1 MRWNNAAGARP
12 GLSRTTL
19 RYLRRLLNLPVLHRV
34 VVGLAD
40 GVLLEAVPLN
50 PAVLVGAP
58 ELRPELR
65 AEPVEQVK
73 ERARIATCQSSCQG
87 EGAAAGVGEDA
98 RCDALGGASSFVF
111 VHLVCYEELEEPL
124 HPLLDVVREWI
135 SLRPLGVGLPQG
147 GAAPRAGAPLA
158 PHLLGG
164 EGHTVLVHD
173 LAGADR
179 AAGDPEGLPRL
190 LVPDEPAPGCGPP
203 LDVCR
208 LPAVGELRPFPGHD
222 GEEGAWAGG
231 EAQFLQ
237 VGDGGDDGGAG
248 LGHRLLHFPL
258 PLPGQVR
265 GCEYEGAL
273 ETRSVGCG
281 CAE

>member
-1 MRWNNAAGARP
+1 MVCSSKPYRCIH
-12 GLSRTTL
+12 
-19 RYLRRLLNLPVLHRV
+19 LPSSER
-34 VVGLAD
+34 
-40 GVLLEAVPLN
+40 
-50 PAVLVGAP
+50 P
-58 ELRPELR
+58 ELRPDGR
-65 AEPVEQVK
+65 AEPVQQVEQC
-73 ERARIATCQSSCQG
+73 ARIPACQSSGQG

-98 RCDALGGASSFVF
+98 RCDALGGASSLVF
-111 VHLVCYEELEEPL
+111 VNLISNKELEEPL
-124 HPLLDVVREWI
+124 HSLLDVVGEGV
-135 SLRPLGVGLPQG
+135 SFRPLGVGLPQG
-147 GAAPRAGAPLA
+147 GAAPGAGAPLA

-173 LAGADR
+173 LAGADG

-190 LVPDEPAPGCGPP
+190 LVPDEPAPGCSPP

-231 EAQFLQ
+231 EAQLLQ

-248 LGHRLLHFPL
+248 LGHRLLHLTL

-265 GCEYEGAL
+265 GCEHQGAP
-273 ETRSVGCG
+273 ETSGVGGG